1 METKAK
7 KKTFNLI
14 MVILIAVIAVCGI
27 MATVHLRGGFA
38 KKTDGQG
45 LVCEKIT
52 GVVNVERSGV
62 GYSLQADSV
71 MQQDDL
77 VETKKGSF
85 VDFLLNG
92 SNQISLGEQAVMEI
106 PSCTEESLGLKMSQ
120 GECFAVVNDAPKEFE
135 ILLGG
140 NTAKITGT
148 VFSVSQQGNSSTIS
162 VYEGSVEVTAEDDA
176 VYTVDAGNQLLVTHD
191 ETDAVVVETRAI
203 QTASLSD
210 LVISKL
216 LACEVDSLCFGADE
230 LNDVVAAR
238 EKEEQEAA
246 QALAGEAV
254 SVSADG
260 ESADAAESTSGT
272 NAGSE
277 AEVTEDQAGS
287 SGDSGNQTGGNASK
301 ESNGASGA
309 SNTDQSAA
317 NGNGNG
323 SGASSDTSG
332 ESGSDEEVLTCTITI
347 RCKAI
352 LSNMDKLAEGKD
364 RYVPENGIILATT
377 PVEFLDGET
386 AYDVTKRACDA
397 FGIQMEAA
405 YTPVYGSYYVEGI
418 NHLYEFDC
426 GEMSGWLYRVN
437 GWTPNYGCS
446 EYVLE
451 DGDSIVWDYTC
462 TGE

>member
-14 MVILIAVIAVCGI
+14 MVVLIAVIAVCGI

-62 GYSLQADSV
+62 GYSLQVDSV

-85 VDFLLNG
+85 ADFLLNE
-92 SNQISLGEQAVMEI
+92 SSQISLGEQAVMEI
-106 PSCTEESLGLKMSQ
+106 PSFTEETLGLKISQ
-120 GECFAVVNDAPKEFE
+120 GECFAVVNDAPKEFN

-148 VFSVSQQGNSSTIS
+148 VLSVSQQGNSSTVS
-162 VYEGSVEVTAEDDA
+162 VYEGSVEVTVEDEA
-176 VYTVDAGNQLLVTHD
+176 VYTVDAGNQLLITHD
-191 ETDAVVVETRAI
+191 ETDAVVVESRAI
-203 QTASLSD
+203 QTVSLSD
-210 LVISKL
+210 MVISKL
-216 LACEVDSLCFGADE
+216 LACEADSLCFGADE

-238 EKEEQEAA
+238 EKEKQEAA

-254 SVSADG
+254 SVSSEG
-260 ESADAAESTSGT
+260 ESADAAESTGDS

-277 AEVTEDQAGS
+277 TEAVESQDGS
-287 SGDSGNQTGGNASK
+287 AGDSGNQTGGGSSK
-301 ESNGASGA
+301 ESNNASGA

-317 NGNGNG
+317 NGNG
-323 SGASSDTSG
+323 SGNSSDSSG
-332 ESGSDEEVLTCTITI
+332 ETGSDEEVLTCTITI
-347 RCKAI
+347 RCKTI
-352 LSNMDKLAEGKD
+352 LSNMDKLAAGKD

-386 AYDVTKRACDA
+386 TYDVTKRACDA

-446 EYVLE
+446 EYTLE

-462 TGE
+462 TGD

>member
-14 MVILIAVIAVCGI
+14 MVALIAVIAVCGI

-52 GVVNVERSGV
+52 GVVNVERNGV

-77 VETKKGSF
+77 VETKNGSF
-85 VDFLLNG
+85 ADFLLNET
-92 SNQISLGEQAVMEI
+92 NQISLGEQAVMEI
-106 PSCTEESLGLKMSQ
+106 PSYTEEALGLKMSQ

-148 VFSVSQQGNSSTIS
+148 VFSASQQGNSSTIS
-162 VYEGSVEVTAEDDA
+162 VYEGSVEVTAEDDK

-191 ETDAVVVETRAI
+191 ETEAVVVETRAI

-216 LACEVDSLCFGADE
+216 LACEADSLCFGTDE

-238 EKEEQEAA
+238 EKEKQEAA

-260 ESADAAESTSGT
+260 ESADATASPGGT
-272 NAGSE
+272 NADSE
-277 AEVTEDQAGS
+277 SGTVEDEGGA
-287 SGDSGNQTGGNASK
+287 SGDSGSQAGGNASK

-309 SNTDQSAA
+309 SNADQSAA
-317 NGNGNG
+317 NGNG
-323 SGASSDTSG
+323 SGASSDASG
-332 ESGSDEEVLTCTITI
+332 EGGSDEAVMTCTITI
-347 RCKAI
+347 RCKSI
-352 LSNMDKLAEGKD
+352 LSNMDKLADGKD

-386 AYDVTKRACDA
+386 PAGRHDPT
-397 FGIQMEAA
+397 AA
-405 YTPVYGSYYVEGI
+405 
-418 NHLYEFDC
+418 
-426 GEMSGWLYRVN
+426 
-437 GWTPNYGCS
+437 
-446 EYVLE
+446 
-451 DGDSIVWDYTC
+451 
-462 TGE
+462 